1 MCVRLV
7 VRLSSH
13 MEVSL
18 RDARETLASHHPLA
32 ELVSTW
38 HAVARLKSMTSSAAS
53 SAASPMML
61 AASSPPP
68 AAALVLVT
76 RVRLLRARRRPR
88 TRAATTAR
96 PRRPTPAGTSH
107 GRANSQSTPWRGAN

>member
-1 MCVRLV
+1 
-7 VRLSSH
+7 
-13 MEVSL
+13 MEVSF

-38 HAVARLKSMTSSAAS
+38 HAVARLKSMTSSAVS
-53 SAASPMML
+53 SAASASSPMML